1 MDRLHWTDRGYRGK
15 NYRVAINPAMLSGD
29 YERIIDGSIVQFDR
43 DYVVKKVLYQ
53 IRMLDQ
59 DDQQTIL
66 GESIDRLR
74 NYKTEEDNER
84 R

>member
-15 NYRVAINPAMLSGD
+15 NYRVAINPAMLSND
-29 YERIIDGSIVQFDR
+29 DERIIDGSIVQFDR
-43 DYVVKKVLYQ
+43 EYIIKKTLYQ
-53 IRMLDQ
+53 IRTLSPEE
-59 DDQQTIL
+59 QQSIL
-66 GESIDRLR
+66 GECIDRLR